1 MDTFE
6 NQRKRSRAI
15 ALEGETI
22 LLDDT
27 YKTCKLNIVKI
38 GNEFHPAF
46 WNSVDG
52 WRWFDV
58 RQNEMRLVPDGA
70 EILCEWDYP
79 SRQVAALQEFDSYL
93 VAVKERLG
101 I

>member
-1 MDTFE
+1 MATFN

-15 ALEGETI
+15 ALEGEAI
-22 LLDDT
+22 LVGDN
-27 YKTCKLNIVKI
+27 YKTCKLNLVQIN
-38 GNEFHPAF
+38 GEFHPAF

-52 WRWFDV
+52 WRYFDI
-58 RQNEMRLVPDGA
+58 RQDEMRLVPDGA
-70 EILCEWDYP
+70 EISCEWDYP

-93 VAVKERLG
+93 LKVKERLG